1 MFATSKQYTVQE
13 KQSRNRGSMIIM
25 TLIFGAVFMM
35 LASSLAGF
43 VLVQKKSTRAKESRE
58 KAVQIAEAGLDR
70 YRWYLGHYPN
80 DQDGPTNSMPYTA
93 TYDDPE
99 LGLTGEYTITAS
111 SSSSCGE
118 VQSMDIISEGH
129 TDDAP
134 DFKRTVSGRYARPS
148 VAEYAY
154 IINSNVW
161 AGADRDIVGPYH
173 SNGGIRMDGTNY
185 STVTSG
191 QSTWLCTSSF
201 GCSPNSTQQGIFG
214 AGPNDE
220 LWSYPQPTIDFGAI
234 SVDLANMKTRAQ
246 SQGLYFARISGG
258 NPRYGYHLVLKS
270 NRSVDVY
277 RVTNSD
283 RIWSYTLEDGWKQR
297 YEAIT
302 GQALVGNYAIPESCG
317 LIFVE
322 DRVWL
327 EGVVRGKMSVAVA
340 DIGNPHS
347 SDLILNN
354 NVTYTTN
361 DGSDGLTVVAD
372 NDVIIPLLS
381 PEDMSI
387 YGIFIAQNGH
397 FGRNN
402 YTSSGS
408 QDVPAA
414 YDGYVQQDDL
424 IVHGTIV
431 SNGRE
436 GTKWTSGG
444 TFVSGYDDRFNTYDR
459 NQAINPPPMTPYVSD
474 DYTFI
479 EWHEE
484 N

>member
-1 MFATSKQYTVQE
+1 
-13 KQSRNRGSMIIM
+13 MIIM
-25 TLIFGAVFMM
+25 TLVFGAVFMM

-43 VLVQKKSTRAKESRE
+43 VLVQKKVTRAKENRE

-70 YRWYLGHYPN
+70 YRWFLAHYPN
-80 DQDGPTNSMPYTA
+80 DLDGPTGVLPYTT

-99 LGLTGEYTITAS
+99 LGLAGEYTITS
-111 SSSSCGE
+111 SSTSACGE
-118 VQSMDIISEGH
+118 VQSIDIISEGA
-129 TDDAP
+129 TDEAP
-134 DFKRTVSGRYARPS
+134 DLTRIVQGQYARPN

-161 AGADRDIVGPYH
+161 AGGDREILGPYH

-191 QSTWLCTSSF
+191 QSSWLCTNSF
-201 GCSPNSTQQGIFG
+201 GCSPNSTEDGIFG
-214 AGPNDE
+214 AGSNDE
-220 LWSYPQPTIDFGAI
+220 LWSYPRSTIDFGAI
-234 SVDLANMKTRAQ
+234 SVDLANMKTKAQ
-246 SQGLYFARISGG
+246 SLGLYFARISGG
-258 NPRYGYHLVLKS
+258 NPRYGYHLILKN
-270 NRSVDVY
+270 NRTVDVY

-302 GQALVGNYAIPESCG
+302 SQTLVGNYAIPVSCG

-327 EGVVRGKMSVAVA
+327 EGEVKGKISVAVA

-347 SDLILNN
+347 SDAILSGNI
-354 NVTYTTN
+354 TYTTS

-381 PEDMSI
+381 PEDMWL

-408 QDVPAA
+408 QDVPDA

-424 IVHGTIV
+424 TVHGTIV

-436 GTKWTSGG
+436 GTKWTNGG
-444 TFVSGYDDRFNTYDR
+444 TFVSGYADRFNTYDR
-459 NQAINPPPMTPYVSD
+459 DQATNPPPLTPYVSD